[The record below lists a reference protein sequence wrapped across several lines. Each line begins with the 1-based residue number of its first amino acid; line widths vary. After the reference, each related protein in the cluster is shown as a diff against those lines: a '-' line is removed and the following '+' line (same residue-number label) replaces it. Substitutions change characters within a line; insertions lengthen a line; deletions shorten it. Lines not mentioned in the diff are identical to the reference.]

1 MILRPVTPENYD
13 SVLDLRVSPE
23 QERFVAPVTKS
34 LADAF
39 VYEGAEV
46 RIGYEDETPVGFV
59 LIFPFERE
67 NQPVV
72 NIVRLLID
80 QRYQQRG
87 LGRALLVATL
97 DWVGTFLPRPA
108 RVRISTKPDNEVA
121 LSLYRSVGFVDDG
134 MEEGEIVLWLELEAP

>member
-39 VYEGAEV
+39 VYESAQV
-46 RIGYEDETPVGFV
+46 RIGYEEETPVGFV
-59 LIFPFERE
+59 LVFPFDRA

-87 LGRALLVATL
+87 LGARCSWPPSTGLAPSYRDQRACES
-97 DWVGTFLPRPA
+97 RPNPTT
-108 RVRISTKPDNEVA
+108 R
-121 LSLYRSVGFVDDG
+121 
-134 MEEGEIVLWLELEAP
+134 

>member
-46 RIGYEDETPVGFV
+46 RIGYEEETPVGFV
-59 LIFPFERE
+59 LVFPFERA

-72 NIVRLLID
+72 NIVRLLVD

-97 DWVGTFLPRPA
+97 DWIGSLLPRPA
-108 RVRISTKPDNEVA
+108 PLPTVVCFELAAKPTAQVST
-121 LSLYRSVGFVDDG
+121 R
-134 MEEGEIVLWLELEAP
+134 